1 MQRDGGASFGERY
14 GAAYNAGRLGRS
26 ALLRVVAVAGQH
38 QADTDALVREA
49 IANARD
55 AGATWADVGAALGIN
70 AEAAAKRYGRE

>member
-14 GAAYNAGRLGRS
+14 AAAYNAGRLGRS

-55 AGATWADVGAALGIN
+55 VGAALGIN
-70 AEAAAKRYGRE
+70 AEAAAKRYGPG